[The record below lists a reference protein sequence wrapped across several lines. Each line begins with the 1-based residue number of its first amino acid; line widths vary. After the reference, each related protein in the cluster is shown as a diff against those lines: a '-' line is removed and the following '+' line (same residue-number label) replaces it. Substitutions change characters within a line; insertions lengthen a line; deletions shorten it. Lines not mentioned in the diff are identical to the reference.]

1 MKAMLSLRVMLA
13 ALVVAAFFDS
23 ARALE
28 PDSIAGV
35 EGSLATLQMRM
46 RQIQGDLDL
55 WQRELRAAN
64 LASDPSARAASKREA
79 TKTLD
84 ILVRECSAAERIY
97 GQLQGWLPPKLD
109 ASSSTL
115 ASGDLAS
122 IVADLGEAEKDLEQ
136 VRTTIANLR

>member
-1 MKAMLSLRVMLA
+1 MLSLRVMLA

-109 ASSSTL
+109 A
-115 ASGDLAS
+115 
-122 IVADLGEAEKDLEQ
+122 
-136 VRTTIANLR
+136 R